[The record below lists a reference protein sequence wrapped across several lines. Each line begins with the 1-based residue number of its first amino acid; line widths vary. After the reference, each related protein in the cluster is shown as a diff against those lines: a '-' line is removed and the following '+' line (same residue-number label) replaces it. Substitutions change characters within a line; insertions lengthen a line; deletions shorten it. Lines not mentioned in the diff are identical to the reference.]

1 MKESFE
7 LDDHGPHRSLMS
19 MVSGIDQQD
28 GDDNEIIFDDRK
40 SLGEGKEGQE
50 RKDAIK
56 IALNDYISERLKE
69 VSTEYKAPQE

>member
-1 MKESFE
+1 
-7 LDDHGPHRSLMS
+7 MS

-28 GDDNEIIFDDRK
+28 GDDNEIIFDDSK

-56 IALNDYISERLKE
+56 MALNDYISERLKE
-69 VSTEYKAPQE
+69 VSNDYKAPQE

>member
-1 MKESFE
+1 
-7 LDDHGPHRSLMS
+7 MS

-69 VSTEYKAPQE
+69 VSTDYKAPRE

>member
-40 SLGEGKEGQE
+40 SLGEGKQGQE

-69 VSTEYKAPQE
+69 VSTEYKASQE